1 MVTYLVADGQ
11 LDVTI
16 ANAKFEAQLLA
27 EHTPFA
33 ATARGHSGSSFAE
46 SLMMREGENPG
57 YQING
62 MPSSIV
68 RPQNGF

>member
-33 ATARGHSGSSFAE
+33 ATPIYARQDGPFLRARRF
-46 SLMMREGENPG
+46 LC
-57 YQING
+57 QAL
-62 MPSSIV
+62 
-68 RPQNGF
+68 